1 MTTPRTL
8 LLLAL
13 AACATSPD
21 EPERHLPAAM
31 ILVATAQGT
40 AAGRTIDCSLH
51 FVIDLERD
59 GARDGTWGGEAYR
72 KSLLPDGS
80 GIAFLADA
88 SSQVR
93 VEGLAGSGVRLVSYR
108 EGRPIA
114 ADGQSRFW
122 DGILAL
128 EGTYSSSTRT
138 INGSWTCHPLDTRG
152 DDGGSVEGTWIARP
166 R

>member
-1 MTTPRTL
+1 MTTFRAG

-13 AACATSPD
+13 AGCATSPD
-21 EPERHLPAAM
+21 EPNAHLPAAM
-31 ILVATAQGT
+31 SLVATAQGIV
-40 AAGRTIDCSLH
+40 AGRTIDCSLH
-51 FVIDLERD
+51 FTIDLERD
-59 GARDGTWGGEAYR
+59 GARDGTWGGEASR

-93 VEGLAGSGVRLVSYR
+93 VEGVPGNGVRLVSYR

-128 EGTYSSSTRT
+128 EGTYASGNRT
-138 INGSWTCHPLDTRG
+138 ISGAWTCHPMDTRG
-152 DDGGSVEGTWIARP
+152 DDLGSVDGTWIARP